1 MNFAM
6 FLLGTITSVGACAY
20 LLLFSRVGK
29 STSVKLIRALQAWH
43 AMPTKRDAPPEVA
56 SNVNSNLADVES
68 SLRKMGASKDEA
80 HRLALGG
87 ASRLPSTA
95 TSDEILIAAIRLQG
109 MNAPGRTA
117 VN

>member
-1 MNFAM
+1 MQLAM
-6 FLLGTITSVGACAY
+6 FLLGILTGLAAPGYV
-20 LLLFSRVGK
+20 LLFSRIGK
-29 STSVKLIRALQAWH
+29 ATSVKLIRALQAWH
-43 AMPTKRDAPPEVA
+43 AMPTRRDAPPEVA
-56 SNVNSNLADVES
+56 SNLNSNLADVES

-80 HRLALGG
+80 HKLALGG
-87 ASRLPSTA
+87 ALRLPSTA